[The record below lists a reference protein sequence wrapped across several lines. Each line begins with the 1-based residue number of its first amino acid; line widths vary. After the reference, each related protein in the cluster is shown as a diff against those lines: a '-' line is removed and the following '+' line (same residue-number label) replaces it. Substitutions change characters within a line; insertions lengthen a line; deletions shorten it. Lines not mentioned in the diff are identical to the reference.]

1 MSSTYRRHPYFTE
14 IPQKSY
20 DACISD
26 DDPKRLQRLLF
37 ALVVDP
43 DEAEDAFSQWET
55 TSRSI
60 YIRRTGFDV
69 QWFQSYGSAEV
80 DRLLLTI
87 RQWVLQAASVEN
99 ALYEITIFD
108 VRLGMWVACEVA
120 KSCFIY
126 RDLPDMRSL
135 LTEAQG
141 WATGAISNG
150 RLQQILDESG
160 PVQGQLPF
168 EYAVLNIGPES
179 LSIAVGGDDLWQA
192 REAASVGR
200 QLVVDSMAEGSP
212 ADGVRQAVVRSRDA
226 TLRPKAEAKVA
237 TRIASALLR
246 FPR

>member
-1 MSSTYRRHPYFTE
+1 MSSTYPRHPYFTE

-20 DACISD
+20 DACIVG
-26 DDPKRLQRLLF
+26 DDPKRLQTLLF

-43 DEAEDAFSQWET
+43 DEADDAFSEWMT
-55 TSRSI
+55 TSASKF
-60 YIRRTGFDV
+60 RRRPGFDV

-87 RQWVLQAASVEN
+87 RQWVLQDRSVEN
-99 ALYEITIFD
+99 SLSDITVFD
-108 VRLGMWVACEVA
+108 VRLGMWVACEAA

-126 RDLPDMRSL
+126 RDLPEMRSI

-141 WATGAISNG
+141 WATGSISDS

-160 PVQGQLPF
+160 PVQGELPF
-168 EYAVLNIGPES
+168 EYAVLNVGPES
-179 LSIAVGGDDLWQA
+179 LSIAVGGDDLWQG

-200 QLVVDSMAEGSP
+200 QPVVDSMAEVSP
-212 ADGVRQAVVRSRDA
+212 ADSVRQAVVRSRDA

-237 TRIASALLR
+237 ARIASALLR